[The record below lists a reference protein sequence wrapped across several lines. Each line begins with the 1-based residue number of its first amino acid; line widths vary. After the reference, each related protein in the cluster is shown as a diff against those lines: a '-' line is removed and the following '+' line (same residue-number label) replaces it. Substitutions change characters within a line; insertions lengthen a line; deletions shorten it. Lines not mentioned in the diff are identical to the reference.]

1 MLPYIFGSMANK
13 CLLKSFLCHFSCWI
27 TRIANSYRGRMT
39 FDRFRFCKG
48 EYRGNPTKQRGT
60 PKRPFKTT
68 LLPSSLPCPV
78 ALRGVSEEIYRRVRE
93 INPYSQKILYTIF
106 FNHSPRRYRSSV
118 SLIWLRNTG
127 DV

>member
-1 MLPYIFGSMANK
+1 M
-13 CLLKSFLCHFSCWI
+13 
-27 TRIANSYRGRMT
+27 
-39 FDRFRFCKG
+39 
-48 EYRGNPTKQRGT
+48 
-60 PKRPFKTT
+60 
-68 LLPSSLPCPV
+68 

-127 DV
+127 DVSKFKQDSTVPRNVRNMFIDKRLIAKIQVFPLRIFY

>member
-1 MLPYIFGSMANK
+1 MSQN
-13 CLLKSFLCHFSCWI
+13 
-27 TRIANSYRGRMT
+27 
-39 FDRFRFCKG
+39 
-48 EYRGNPTKQRGT
+48 
-60 PKRPFKTT
+60 
-68 LLPSSLPCPV
+68 SSLPCPV